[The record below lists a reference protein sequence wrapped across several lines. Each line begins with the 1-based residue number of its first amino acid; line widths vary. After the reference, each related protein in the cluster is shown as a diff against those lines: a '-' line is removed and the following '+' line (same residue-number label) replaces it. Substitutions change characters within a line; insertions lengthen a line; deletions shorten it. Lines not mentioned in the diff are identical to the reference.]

1 MAETKRTIP
10 DTLRQTWESAT
21 QHRDPLIALQ
31 ATQGLWRQ
39 WAQWQSVLVAET
51 LKAGATWDDIGH
63 ALGTSRQAAWARFRN
78 VIEGTNE
85 GGAMQKQEQVERLSK
100 ELAENVKLIQER
112 LRGIDTKAQEERK
125 HLQDQVKLL
134 REQIRVLSKQ
144 MADDR
149 KALHNEVR
157 QMMRSAQ
164 VQINALRRGALPT
177 TL

>member
-1 MAETKRTIP
+1 
-10 DTLRQTWESAT
+10 
-21 QHRDPLIALQ
+21 
-31 ATQGLWRQ
+31 
-39 WAQWQSVLVAET
+39 
-51 LKAGATWDDIGH
+51 
-63 ALGTSRQAAWARFRN
+63 
-78 VIEGTNE
+78 
-85 GGAMQKQEQVERLSK
+85 MQKQEQLERLSK

-112 LRGIDTKAQEERK
+112 VRGIDTKAQEERK

-177 TL
+177 AL

>member
-1 MAETKRTIP
+1 MADTKRTIP

-21 QHRDPLIALQ
+21 QHPDPLIALQ
-31 ATQGLWRQ
+31 ATRDFWRQ

-51 LKAGATWDDIGH
+51 LKAGATWDDIGQ

-78 VIEGTNE
+78 VIEETNE
-85 GGAMQKQEQVERLSK
+85 GGAMQTQEQVERLSK
-100 ELAENVKLIQER
+100 ELTENVKVIHKR
-112 LRGIDTKAQEERK
+112 LRSIDTKGQEERK

-164 VQINALRRGALPT
+164 VQLNALRRGALPT
-177 TL
+177 AL